1 MKRPESKFASPM
13 TTQTA
18 RHLGSSIRAARLARN
33 ATQASMAE
41 RARMSALTLLKIERG
56 DVSVA
61 FGSWLAAMEQA
72 GLLPL
77 LRDVANPDADRLGSA
92 LRREQARVR
101 ARPSG
106 AGSADFDF

>member
-1 MKRPESKFASPM
+1 MKRPESKFASQL
-13 TTQTA
+13 TAQTA
-18 RHLGSSIRAARLARN
+18 RRLGGAIRAARLARN
-33 ATQASMAE
+33 ATQASIAE

-61 FGSWLAAMEQA
+61 LGCWLAAMEQV

-77 LRDVANPDADRLGSA
+77 LQDAANPDADRTGSA

-101 ARPSG
+101 ARPST
-106 AGSADFDF
+106 AGPAEFDF

>member
-1 MKRPESKFASPM
+1 MQLVPRCV
-13 TTQTA
+13 T
-18 RHLGSSIRAARLARN
+18 LCRL
-33 ATQASMAE
+33 AE

-72 GLLPL
+72 EILPL
-77 LRDVANPDADRLGSA
+77 LQDVANPDADRLGSS
-92 LRREQARVR
+92 LRREQAKVR